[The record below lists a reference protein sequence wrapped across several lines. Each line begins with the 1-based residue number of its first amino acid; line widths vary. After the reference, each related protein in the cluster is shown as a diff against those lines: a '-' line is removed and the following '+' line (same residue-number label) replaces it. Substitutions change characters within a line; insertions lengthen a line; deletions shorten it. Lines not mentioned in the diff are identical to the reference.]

1 MKKFE
6 TDKIRDLTEVFFSV
20 MGGEPESIK
29 EIEEFMQKSPLRRLM
44 FASDMERVLKFDG
57 YFAEEV
63 ADAVYALLPVKIPLN
78 DKQKMI
84 LTPQAFHKLNQQV
97 GTRPAC
103 RVINISFPKAM
114 EIYDEHFNDKI
125 SKVISTINDINQKKA
140 QSKAEKTP
148 PQESVAPSVTPETPK
163 TAPTENKPEVK
174 SKTEIEVKTPE
185 EKIQETQTERMRLE
199 EECRK
204 LKAEKKKLSEEY
216 KKVRAERKRL
226 EDERQKVDSE
236 KAKLAEARKE
246 IAAEKARL
254 AEERK
259 KLEAEEKELEEK
271 REKKRLYMRKRRAEH
286 PEARK
291 SYYKPFNTLPPEE
304 QERLRAANKSRNA
317 VYREK
322 NREKLRL
329 SHNERR
335 AKLKAE
341 NPELLKSMDKMHNEN
356 ANRKEIGQ
364 RYYQKHKEEI
374 KQKAQANPMVKVY
387 KKRYETKKR
396 LEKTGPVLA
405 SLLQGLIAAKSKD

>member
-1 MKKFE
+1 MKPFAVEKLEDLADVFCAVIGGRP
-6 TDKIRDLTEVFFSV
+6 DNIR
-20 MGGEPESIK
+20 
-29 EIEEFMQKSPLRRLM
+29 EIEEYMLNSRLRWL
-44 FASDMERVLKFDG
+44 FAAADMERILKYDG
-57 YFAEEV
+57 FFADET
-63 ADAVYALLPVKIPLN
+63 ADAVYAILPTKLKLN
-78 DKQKMI
+78 PNKTI
-84 LTPQAFHKLNQQV
+84 VLTPQAFQKLN
-97 GTRPAC
+97 RAKINKPAS
-103 RVINISFPKAM
+103 RIINISFPKAM

-125 SKVISTINDINQKKA
+125 SKIISAINDVNQKKS
-140 QSKAEKTP
+140 QPKAEKTP
-148 PQESVAPSVTPETPK
+148 PQESVAPSVMPETPK
-163 TAPTENKPEVK
+163 TAPIKNKPEVK
-174 SKTEIEVKTPE
+174 SKTETEVKTPE

-216 KKVRAERKRL
+216 KRVRAERKRL

-236 KAKLAEARKE
+236 KTKLAEARKE

-286 PEARK
+286 PKARK
-291 SYYKPFNTLPPEE
+291 SYYKPLNTLPPEE

-356 ANRKEIGQ
+356 SNRKEIGQ

-374 KQKAQANPMVKVY
+374 KQKSQANPMVKVY

>member
-125 SKVISTINDINQKKA
+125 SKVISAINDVNQKKS
-140 QSKAEKTP
+140 QPKAEKTP
-148 PQESVAPSVTPETPK
+148 PQESVAPSVMPETPK
-163 TAPTENKPEVK
+163 TAPIENKPEVK
-174 SKTEIEVKTPE
+174 SKTETEVKTQE

-291 SYYKPFNTLPPEE
+291 SYYKPLNTLSPEE
-304 QERLRAANKSRNA
+304 RERQREANNRRNA

-322 NREKLRL
+322 NREKLRQ

-341 NPELLKSMDKMHNEN
+341 NPELLKEIDKMHNSTK
-356 ANRKEIGQ
+356 NRKKAGR
-364 RYYQKHKEEI
+364 RYYKKHKKEI
-374 KQKAQANPMVKVY
+374 AQKARENPMVKVY
-387 KKRYETKKR
+387 KKRYEIKKR